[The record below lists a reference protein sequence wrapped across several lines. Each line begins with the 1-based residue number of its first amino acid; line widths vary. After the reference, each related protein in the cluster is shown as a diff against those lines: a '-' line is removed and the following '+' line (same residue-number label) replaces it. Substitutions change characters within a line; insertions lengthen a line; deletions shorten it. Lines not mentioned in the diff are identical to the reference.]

1 MNHYAGSISFDNDQG
16 EWQDQIVTAFE
27 YDTLVEKMTRVMSMR
42 KNAEVHF
49 AVLKMGKKEFDLT
62 VKVRSAILVFNK

>member
-49 AVLKMGKKEFDLT
+49 AVLKMGKKEFDIKENL
-62 VKVRSAILVFNK
+62 RSECQ

>member
-27 YDTLVEKMTRVMSMR
+27 YDTLVEKMTKVMSMR

-62 VKVRSAILVFNK
+62 EKVRSECQ

>member
-49 AVLKMGKKEFDLT
+49 AVLKMGKKEFDIT
-62 VKVRSAILVFNK
+62 EKVRSAILVFNM

>member
-49 AVLKMGKKEFDLT
+49 AVLKMGKKELDIT
-62 VKVRSAILVFNK
+62 EDVKRVINQQ

>member
-16 EWQDQIVTAFE
+16 KWEDWIVTAMD
-27 YDTLVEKMTRVMSMR
+27 YKTLVEKMTKVMSIR

-49 AVLKMGKKEFDLT
+49 AVLKMGKKELDIT
-62 VKVRSAILVFNK
+62 EDVKRVINQQ

>member
-62 VKVRSAILVFNK
+62 EKVKSAVS

>member
-62 VKVRSAILVFNK
+62 EKVRSAILVFNK

>member
-27 YDTLVEKMTRVMSMR
+27 YDTLVEKITSEMTKR
-42 KNAEVHF
+42 
-49 AVLKMGKKEFDLT
+49 
-62 VKVRSAILVFNK
+62 

>member
-16 EWQDQIVTAFE
+16 EWEEWFVQAMD
-27 YDTLVEKMTRVMSMR
+27 YKTLVEKMTKVMSIR

-49 AVLKMGKKEFDLT
+49 AVLKMGKKELDIT
-62 VKVRSAILVFNK
+62 EDVKRAILVFNK

>member
-27 YDTLVEKMTRVMSMR
+27 YDPLVEKMTRVMSMR

-49 AVLKMGKKEFDLT
+49 AVLKMGKKEFDIT
-62 VKVRSAILVFNK
+62 EKVRSAILVFNK

>member
-62 VKVRSAILVFNK
+62 EKVRSAVS

>member
-49 AVLKMGKKEFDLT
+49 AVLKMGKKEFELT
-62 VKVRSAILVFNK
+62 EKVKSAVS

>member
-16 EWQDQIVTAFE
+16 EWEDWIVTAMD
-27 YDTLVEKMTRVMSMR
+27 YKTLVEKMTRVMSMR

-62 VKVRSAILVFNK
+62 EKVRSECQ